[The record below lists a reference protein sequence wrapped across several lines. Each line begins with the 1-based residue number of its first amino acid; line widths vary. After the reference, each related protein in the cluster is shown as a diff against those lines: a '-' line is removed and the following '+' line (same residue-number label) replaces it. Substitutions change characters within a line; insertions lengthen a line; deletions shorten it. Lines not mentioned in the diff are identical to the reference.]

1 MDKRFIRSV
10 DFGGDDIEGN
20 VIRAFA
26 AFCMPPTQMSRVKVL
41 CGLKE
46 NVAQRSYDPLRNST
60 CSRSSLSDAE
70 IECEG
75 FVAVEAGVELF
86 PVHEEAAIVD
96 RDLVAVAR
104 FLPLRTH
111 HALGD
116 VHLGRKGINCG
127 CPLLR
132 ATARGLTW
140 RCGRDPGRCGDAT
153 AAETNKTDKTTTDLP
168 ISLA

>member
-1 MDKRFIRSV
+1 MLL
-10 DFGGDDIEGN
+10 
-20 VIRAFA
+20 
-26 AFCMPPTQMSRVKVL
+26 PTAL
-41 CGLKE
+41 
-46 NVAQRSYDPLRNST
+46 RSYDALRNST

-116 VHLGRKGINCG
+116 VHLGRKGMN
-127 CPLLR
+127 CPLVH
-132 ATARGLTW
+132 ATKRDLTW